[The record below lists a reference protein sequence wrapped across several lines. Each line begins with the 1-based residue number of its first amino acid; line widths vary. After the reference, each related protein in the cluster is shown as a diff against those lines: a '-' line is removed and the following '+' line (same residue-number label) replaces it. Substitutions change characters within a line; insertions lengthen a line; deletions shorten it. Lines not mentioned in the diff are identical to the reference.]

1 MTTTIRIVAA
11 SGVYLRGQ
19 LQRLCDTVKRRG
31 GRTGTAHQ
39 VIDGYLLRAT
49 KSRGKVVGTLM
60 DMPAYLW
67 FACSVR
73 TSIATETWGVIAPVV
88 TGRDLV
94 AVTAQAIPA
103 AVTVNARPARVGSFA
118 APAGSIGSHCQP
130 LHYRLFEHNMGLT
143 AFVAHSPASTVWETS
158 MNREDVALVCDLYRP
173 AMYVQRIEFSDTH
186 WTDIEG
192 GWGSVSDDFAFS
204 SVRIFFS
211 EAIVH
216 ADHGFRIYPQA
227 TEVPDNWGKIT
238 SVDIR
243 PWAIHLPIQVFQD
256 GSRAELLSV
265 FSAFKQASGL
275 DPHGSAAVVAVGI
288 IVLYSASGVDV
299 SYANMFTVDPLLS
312 SNPAE
317 RPLLLDR
324 VHAGTSESFDY
335 YELNYQ
341 APAYMAKT
349 GAKVSCMVRW
359 AALTAA
365 DPLDDTYWHYTA
377 KLVQVDPLTGAS
389 VTHAVMTPSLADTSE
404 GADADWWHWAAVGMD
419 SDGVTAVYVAMFNWL
434 VSEDP
439 LVWDVGLGIVTADE
453 NGITSAFRVADPGC
467 YAFLGRLNAS
477 VHLNNPD
484 SGNLGNF
491 STLNMVS
498 DGVTY
503 IGNGKFVFPVSTT
516 APTEV
521 INSTRWTKDAALPD
535 PREFPPE
542 MPMDFS
548 LAQYVLGDSSITV
561 LSTVRSGLTYGD
573 AFALPGRVT
582 VAQQEIADEE
592 TGVITQSAVL
602 IASIGN
608 TTAFAY
614 GVLQGSGETYISYD
628 SGVTWQQCADTGS
641 GCGVYFTGSVA
652 SGFHDGHNTV

>member
-1 MTTTIRIVAA
+1 M
-11 SGVYLRGQ
+11 
-19 LQRLCDTVKRRG
+19 
-31 GRTGTAHQ
+31 
-39 VIDGYLLRAT
+39 
-49 KSRGKVVGTLM
+49 VGTLM

-88 TGRDLV
+88 TGRDTV
-94 AVTAQAIPA
+94 AHTSKVIPA
-103 AVTVNARPARVGSFA
+103 SVTVNARPARVGVFG
-118 APAGSIGSHCQP
+118 APTNSIGSHYQP
-130 LHYRLFEHNMGLT
+130 LHYRPFEHSMGVT
-143 AFVAHSPASTVWETS
+143 AFIAHAPHDTVWETS

-173 AMYVQRIEFSDTH
+173 ATYVQRVEFSDSH
-186 WTDIEG
+186 WADIEG
-192 GWGSVSDDFAFS
+192 GWGSVRDDFAFS
-204 SVRIFFS
+204 SVRVFFS
-211 EAIVH
+211 ESIVY

-227 TEVPDNWGKIT
+227 TKVPDNWGEIT

-243 PWAIHLPIQVFQD
+243 PWALHTPLQLFED
-256 GSRAELLSV
+256 GSRAELLSA
-265 FSAFKQASGL
+265 FPAFKQASGL
-275 DPHGSAAVVAVGI
+275 DPHGSAALVVVGI

-299 SYANMFTVDPLLS
+299 SYANMFQLDPLMS

-317 RPLLLDR
+317 RPLVLDR
-324 VHAGTSESFDY
+324 VHSSSGETFDY

-341 APAYMAKT
+341 APAYSAKT
-349 GAKVSCMVRW
+349 GTTFSYVARW

-365 DPLDDTYWHYTA
+365 DPADTPYWHYTA
-377 KLVQVDPLTGAS
+377 KVVQVDPLTGAS
-389 VTHAVMTPSLADTSE
+389 TVHALMTPDIADTSE
-404 GADADWWHWAAVGMD
+404 GADADWWYWAAVGMD
-419 SDGVTAVYVAMFNWL
+419 SDGTTAVYVAMFNWL

-439 LVWDVGLGIVTADE
+439 LAWDVGLGIVT
-453 NGITSAFRVADPGC
+453 ITGGGSVSAFRVTDPGC

-491 STLNMVS
+491 STLDMVS

-503 IGNGKFVFPVSTT
+503 IGNGKFVFPVSIN
-516 APTEV
+516 APTDI
-521 INSTRWTKDAALPD
+521 INSTRWTKDAPLPD

-548 LAQYVLGDSSITV
+548 LAQYKLGDGSITV
-561 LSTVRSGLTYGD
+561 LATVRSGLTYGD

-582 VAQQEIADEE
+582 VVQQEIADEE
-592 TGVITQSAVL
+592 GAVTQPAVL

-628 SGVTWQQCADTGS
+628 SGATWQLLADTGS
-641 GCGVYFTGSVA
+641 GCGVYYVGSVA
-652 SGFHDGHNTV
+652 SGFRYGQ